1 MKFNNFNIQ
10 KNILPNITWFLSY
23 SDSQSFPIE
32 AQARTPPLHT
42 RERNRQKVEA
52 ASQEQWM
59 VPENSW

>member
-1 MKFNNFNIQ
+1 MVFV
-10 KNILPNITWFLSY
+10 